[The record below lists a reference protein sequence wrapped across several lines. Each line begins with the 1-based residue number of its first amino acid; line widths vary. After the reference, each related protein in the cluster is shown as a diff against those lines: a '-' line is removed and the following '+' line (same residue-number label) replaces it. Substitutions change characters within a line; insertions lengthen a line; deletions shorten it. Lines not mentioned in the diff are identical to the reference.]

1 MPTVHDRTSIANI
14 ALAYLGAD
22 RIQSFDQ
29 DTETAAAVRDLY
41 EQAVRECLEDH
52 PWNFAEKA
60 VALIPDATPA
70 RPDFD
75 YSYNMPPDHVATR
88 WLMRGDDGRRSEALF
103 RMTDG
108 DKLVTDLENAWLV
121 YTYRAGEHLFSP
133 LFVAALGHLLAHRL
147 AGPLTESDTK
157 VEGHYR
163 LYVQTLA
170 RARNRNGQQDSPEQI
185 DTSTLIRWHHG

>member
-1 MPTVHDRTSIANI
+1 MPTVQDRTSIANI
-14 ALAYLGAD
+14 ALSYLGAG

-29 DTETAAAVRDLY
+29 DNEEAAYVRDLY

-60 VALIPDATPA
+60 AALAADATPV

-75 YSYNMPPDHVATR
+75 YSYNMPPDHLATR
-88 WLMRGDDGRRSEALF
+88 WLMTNDGRRSEETF

-108 DKLVTDLENAWLV
+108 DKLCTDLERAWLV

-133 LFVAALGHLLAHRL
+133 LFVAALAHLLAHRL
-147 AGPLTESDTK
+147 AGPITESDSK

-185 DTSTLIRWHHG
+185 ETNTLTRWHSG

>member
-1 MPTVHDRTSIANI
+1 MPTVQDRTSIANI
-14 ALAYLGAD
+14 ALAYLGAK
-22 RIQSFDQ
+22 RIQSFEQ
-29 DTETAAAVRDLY
+29 DNEEAATVADLY

-60 VALIPDATPA
+60 AALVADATPA

-75 YSYNMPPDHVATR
+75 YSYNMPADHLATR
-88 WLMRGDDGRRSEALF
+88 WLMTDDGRRSEEPF

-108 DKLVTDLENAWLV
+108 DKLCTDLERAWLV

-133 LFVAALGHLLAHRL
+133 LFVAALAHLLAHRL

-163 LYVQTLA
+163 LYIQTLA

-185 DTSTLIRWHHG
+185 ETNTLTRWHGG